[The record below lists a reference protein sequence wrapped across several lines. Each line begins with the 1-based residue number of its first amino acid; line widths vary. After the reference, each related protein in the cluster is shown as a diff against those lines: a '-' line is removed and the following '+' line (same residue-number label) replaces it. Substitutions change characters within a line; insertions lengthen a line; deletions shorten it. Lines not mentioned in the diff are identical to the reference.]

1 MKTILF
7 ILVAFLA
14 LSTAVASL
22 LLMSAPDGSLLSL
35 TTDILK
41 GSAFKDFVLPGLL
54 LMIFVGVINLLALF
68 YNLIN
73 HKLKYNLSIAGG
85 AMILVWMVIQYSIIQ
100 QAFWLD
106 LVYVLVGLSVIFI
119 SLQLKGKYLM

>member
-7 ILVAFLA
+7 ILVSFLA
-14 LSTAVASL
+14 LSTMLAA
-22 LLMSAPDGSLLSL
+22 LLMMSVPDGSLLSL
-35 TTDILK
+35 STDLLK
-41 GSAFKDFVLPGLL
+41 QSVFKDFVLPGLL
-54 LMIFVGVINLLALF
+54 LMIFVGVINLIALF

-85 AMILVWMVIQYSIIQ
+85 VMTLVWIVIQYSIIHQ
-100 QAFWLD
+100 TFWLE
-106 LVYVLVGLSVIFI
+106 LLYVIVGLSIIFI

>member
-7 ILVAFLA
+7 ILVSFLA
-14 LSTAVASL
+14 LSTVVAAL

-35 TTDILK
+35 TTDIL
-41 GSAFKDFVLPGLL
+41 SHTVFKDFLLPGLL
-54 LMIFVGVINLLALF
+54 LIIFVGVINLIALY

-73 HKLKYNLSIAGG
+73 HKSKYNISIAGG
-85 AMILVWMVIQYSIIQ
+85 VMILLWIVVQYSIIQ

-106 LVYVLVGLSVIFI
+106 IIYVLASLSVILI

>member
-7 ILVAFLA
+7 ILVSFLA
-14 LSTAVASL
+14 LSTMLAA
-22 LLMSAPDGSLLSL
+22 LLMMSVPDGSLLSL
-35 TTDILK
+35 STDLLK
-41 GSAFKDFVLPGLL
+41 QSVFKNFVLPGMLL
-54 LMIFVGVINLLALF
+54 LIFVGLINLVALY

-85 AMILVWMVIQYSIIQ
+85 VMTLVWIVIQYSIIHQ
-100 QAFWLD
+100 TFWVEFL
-106 LVYVLVGLSVIFI
+106 YVVVGLSVILI

>member
-14 LSTAVASL
+14 LSTIVAAL
-22 LLMSAPDGSLLSL
+22 LLMSVPDGSLLSL
-35 TTDILK
+35 TTDVLK
-41 GSAFKDFVLPGLL
+41 GSVFKDFVLPGLL

-85 AMILVWMVIQYSIIQ
+85 AMILVWMVIQYSVIQ

-106 LVYVLVGLSVIFI
+106 FVYVLVGLSVIFI

>member
-14 LSTAVASL
+14 LSTVIAAL
-22 LLMSAPDGSLLSL
+22 LLMSVPDGSLLSL

-41 GSAFKDFVLPGLL
+41 GSVFKDFVLPGLL

>member
-7 ILVAFLA
+7 ILVSFLA
-14 LSTAVASL
+14 LSTMLAA
-22 LLMSAPDGSLLSL
+22 LLMMSVPDGSLLSL
-35 TTDILK
+35 STDLLK
-41 GSAFKDFVLPGLL
+41 QSVFKNFVLPGMLL
-54 LMIFVGVINLLALF
+54 LIFVGLINLVALY

-85 AMILVWMVIQYSIIQ
+85 VMTLVWIVIQYSIIH
-100 QAFWLD
+100 QAFWVEL
-106 LVYVLVGLSVIFI
+106 LYVVVGLSVILI

>member
-1 MKTILF
+1 MKTILL

-14 LSTAVASL
+14 LSTVVAAL
-22 LLMSAPDGSLLSL
+22 LLMSVPDGSLLSL

-41 GSAFKDFVLPGLL
+41 GSVFKDFVLPGLL

-85 AMILVWMVIQYSIIQ
+85 AMILVWMVIQYSIIK

-106 LVYVLVGLSVIFI
+106 LVFVLVGLSVIFI

>member
-14 LSTAVASL
+14 LSTVVASL
-22 LLMSAPDGSLLSL
+22 LMMSVPDGSLLSL
-35 TTDILK
+35 TTDLLK
-41 GSAFKDFVLPGLL
+41 GSVFKDFVLPGLFL
-54 LMIFVGVINLLALF
+54 LVFVGAINLIALF

-85 AMILVWMVIQYSIIQ
+85 TMILVWILFQYSIIQ

>member
-14 LSTAVASL
+14 LSTVVAAL
-22 LLMSAPDGSLLSL
+22 LLMSVPDGSLLSL

-41 GSAFKDFVLPGLL
+41 GSVFKDFVLPGLL

>member
-14 LSTAVASL
+14 LSTIVAAL
-22 LLMSAPDGSLLSL
+22 LLMSVPDGSLLSL
-35 TTDILK
+35 TTDVLK
-41 GSAFKDFVLPGLL
+41 GSVFKDFVLPGLL
-54 LMIFVGVINLLALF
+54 LMIFVGIINLLALF

-85 AMILVWMVIQYSIIQ
+85 AMILVWMVIQYSVIQ

>member
-14 LSTAVASL
+14 LSTIVAAL
-22 LLMSAPDGSLLSL
+22 LLMSVPDGSLLSL
-35 TTDILK
+35 TTDVLK
-41 GSAFKDFVLPGLL
+41 GSVFKDFVLPGLL

-85 AMILVWMVIQYSIIQ
+85 AMILVWMVIQYSVIQ

>member
-14 LSTAVASL
+14 LSTVVASL

-35 TTDILK
+35 TTAILK
-41 GSAFKDFVLPGLL
+41 GSVFKDFVLPGLML
-54 LMIFVGVINLLALF
+54 LVFVGIINMLALF

-85 AMILVWMVIQYSIIQ
+85 SMILLWMVIQYSIIQ

-106 LVYVLVGLSVIFI
+106 LIYVLIGVSVILI

>member
-14 LSTAVASL
+14 LSTIVAAL
-22 LLMSAPDGSLLSL
+22 LLMSVPDGSLLSL

-41 GSAFKDFVLPGLL
+41 GSVFKDFVLPGLL

-85 AMILVWMVIQYSIIQ
+85 AMILVWMVIQYSVIQ